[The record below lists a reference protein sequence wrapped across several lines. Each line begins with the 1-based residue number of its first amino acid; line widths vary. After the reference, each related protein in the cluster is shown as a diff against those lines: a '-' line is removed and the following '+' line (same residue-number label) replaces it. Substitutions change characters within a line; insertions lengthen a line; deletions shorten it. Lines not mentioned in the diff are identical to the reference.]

1 MGPHSCNEHLNIEA
15 RNDGPIISFL
25 FEQPHETSA
34 GHWGE
39 AKGGKNMAIART
51 SEKNVWFQ
59 PATKREADVLA
70 FKVFCVFAFILVGLI
85 TAGVL

>member
-1 MGPHSCNEHLNIEA
+1 
-15 RNDGPIISFL
+15 
-25 FEQPHETSA
+25 
-34 GHWGE
+34 
-39 AKGGKNMAIART
+39 MAIART